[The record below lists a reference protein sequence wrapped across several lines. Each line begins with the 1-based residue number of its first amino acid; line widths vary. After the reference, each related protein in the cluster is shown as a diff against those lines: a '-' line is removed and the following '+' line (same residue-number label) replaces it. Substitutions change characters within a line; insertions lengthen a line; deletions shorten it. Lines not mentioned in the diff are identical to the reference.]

1 MHSHNLEKR
10 LVELEQEVS
19 ILKREM
25 AQLQNQIDPRTKS
38 VEKAEI
44 IHTEMESAIKN
55 ERLKQQPRK
64 KVQVNNTSLQEP
76 KKEKTIEE
84 MLVWS
89 LPKVFMIMIVFGV
102 LWGLK
107 LISDYGILANGFKIA
122 LAYVFSLVL
131 VGLAYFMEYKKKRQ
145 KALYITLYGGAFI
158 IGILTTAAG
167 AILYDVLPLLM
178 ALFVAMLYIVYGIVI
193 SYMKKNEVLTVF
205 VAFTSLLLP
214 YLLEYMEFGESI
226 ILGFIVILFACLQ
239 IVIWKHHQ
247 IIALYTGLLFSQM
260 AVLIVGFMNSYQ
272 EIAFG
277 CTFLIVIAIFIYSWI
292 RFYEVEQKIS
302 TLYESLLFSISMIS
316 LFFINVIAV
325 NYTSFFLLVYMIGFI
340 GLGSYAYLKKQRRLI
355 DVFSTVALVAAMNFF
370 VQLELATNLK
380 EFLLPFTAFISLLL
394 ALRLRASL
402 MKVTNSF
409 IFTLTALFVFLE
421 SSVDP
426 FWRFENIN
434 QLLVVVYMVVIFIIA
449 NRPKSKLGRFEKVMQ
464 EFAILEIVPILIS
477 FYVFSYIAKIDY
489 GYFHLEGELPYFLII
504 VLAVT
509 TVVMLFIKEK
519 FIGRFL
525 PVVFLFS
532 FCYSMIYVLPLE
544 ELSNQVV
551 TKNIV
556 LRIVYAVIFSYL
568 LYSIYKGKNYFRK
581 WQEQLRKSV
590 GPIIS
595 IGLLVDM
602 IAVITLVSQIHKVH
616 YFGERF
622 LYTGHTIIIL
632 ITACIALWISSK
644 EQQKFI
650 RYTGYSFLVFGVAKL
665 IFFDLSYLDLLIRA
679 ILFISIGGFGLWLS
693 NKLLQK
699 EDFTL

>member
-1 MHSHNLEKR
+1 MHSNDLEKR
-10 LVELEQEVS
+10 LIELEQEVS
-19 ILKREM
+19 ILKSDM
-25 AQLQNQIDPRTKS
+25 AQLQNQINPRTKR

-44 IHTEMESAIKN
+44 IHTEIKPAIKK
-55 ERLKQQPRK
+55 EPLKQDPVQK
-64 KVQVNNTSLQEP
+64 LKVNKTPLQET
-76 KKEKTIEE
+76 KKEMSIEE

-89 LPKVFMIMIVFGV
+89 LPKVFMIMIIFGV

-167 AILYDVLPLLM
+167 AILYDVLSLLV
-178 ALFVAMLYIVYGIVI
+178 ALFVAMLYIAYGIVI
-193 SYMKKNEVLTVF
+193 SYMKKSEVLTVF

-214 YLLEYMEFGESI
+214 YLLEYMAFGETI
-226 ILGFIVILFACLQ
+226 ILGFIVLLFACLQ
-239 IVIWKHHQ
+239 IVIWKHQQ

-277 CTFLIVIAIFIYSWI
+277 CTFLIVLGIFLYSWI
-292 RFYEVEQKIS
+292 RFYEAEQKIS
-302 TLYESLLFSISMIS
+302 TLYESLLFGISMIS
-316 LFFINVIAV
+316 LFFINLLAV
-325 NYTSFFLLVYMIGFI
+325 NYNSFFLLVYMIGFI
-340 GLGSYAYLKKQRRLI
+340 GLGSYAYLKKQRRLL
-355 DVFSTVALVAAMNFF
+355 DVFSTVALVAAMNFV

-380 EFLLPFTAFISLLL
+380 EFLLPFTAFVSLLL

-402 MKVTNSF
+402 MKVTNSL
-409 IFTLTALFVFLE
+409 IFTFTVLFVFLD

-434 QLLVVVYMVVIFIIA
+434 QLLIIVYMLVLFIIA
-449 NRPKSKLGRFEKVMQ
+449 NRPKTKLGRFEKAMQ

-477 FYVFSYIAKIDY
+477 FYVFAYIAKIDY
-489 GYFHLEGELPYFLII
+489 GYFHIEGELLYFLLI

-509 TVVMLFIKEK
+509 TITMLFIKEK

-525 PVVFLFS
+525 PIVFLFS

-544 ELSNQVV
+544 ELSDQVV
-551 TKNIV
+551 AKNIV
-556 LRIVYAVIFSYL
+556 LRIVYVVIFSYL
-568 LYSIYKGKNYFRK
+568 LYSIYKGKNYFGK
-581 WQEQLRKSV
+581 WQEILRKSV

-595 IGLLVDM
+595 IGLLVNM
-602 IAVITLVSQIHKVH
+602 IAVITLVSQIHSVH

-644 EQQKFI
+644 GQKKFI
-650 RYTGYSFLVFGVAKL
+650 RYTGYSLLVFGIAKL

-699 EDFTL
+699 EDL